1 MQVTYSVHV
10 DGISEIREALSQAC
24 SQAEHAV
31 AVEVEKDTTPFVPA
45 LTGSLT
51 ERTHVTENLVVYPGP
66 YARFLYYGKVMVDP
80 VTGSPYASEGATKVL
95 TDRDLVFT
103 KTMHPQAQAFWCE
116 ASKAQNLEKWKRIA
130 QKAVNR
136 YGKD

>member
-51 ERTHVTENLVVYPGP
+51 ERTHVTKNLVVYPGP

-80 VTGSPYASEGATKVL
+80 VTGSP
-95 TDRDLVFT
+95 
-103 KTMHPQAQAFWCE
+103 
-116 ASKAQNLEKWKRIA
+116 
-130 QKAVNR
+130 
-136 YGKD
+136 